1 MLIQRRRSGKKNSRW
16 IRQLDMPI
24 ALQTRR
30 ERDLLVW
37 MFYKT
42 KRQRSWDRTISQYNM
57 IFTGGVSETI
67 SFPSPLLALDGIG
80 DRDDETTHLC

>member
-1 MLIQRRRSGKKNSRW
+1 MLIQRRRSGKKNSGW

-30 ERDLLVW
+30 ERDLLVG

-67 SFPSPLLALDGIG
+67 SFPSPLLALDGIEG
-80 DRDDETTHLC
+80 RRKKVRPA